1 MGANSVCFYPRVYVL
16 QLETYRCYR
25 LWSRALSSAWTEYL
39 ASDQAVAGSNPAA
52 PIILRDGQHLADG
65 GTTLI
70 KEPLFGPFDFITLRN
85 GGCRCYAI
93 RLHLNDTV
101 GT

>member
-52 PIILRDGQHLADG
+52 PIILRDEQHLADG
-65 GTTLI
+65 STMVI
-70 KEPLFGPFDFITLRN
+70 NEPLSGRSDLITLRD
-85 GGCRCYAI
+85 GGHRCHAI
-93 RLHLNDTV
+93 RFHLNDIEV
-101 GT
+101 I

>member
-1 MGANSVCFYPRVYVL
+1 MHYKRL
-16 QLETYRCYR
+16 KLENHI
-25 LWSRALSSAWTEYL
+25 RALSSVWTECL

-65 GTTLI
+65 GTTFI
-70 KEPLFGPFDFITLRN
+70 KESLFGRFDFITLHD
-85 GGCRCYAI
+85 GGRRRHAI
-93 RLHLNDTV
+93 RQHMIDSM